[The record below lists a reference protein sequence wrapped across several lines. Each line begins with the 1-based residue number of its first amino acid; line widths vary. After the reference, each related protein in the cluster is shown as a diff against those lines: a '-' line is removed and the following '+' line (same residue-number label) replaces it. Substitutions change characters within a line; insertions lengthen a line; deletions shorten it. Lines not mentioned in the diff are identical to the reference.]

1 VNRGN
6 RFETPDGVADSL
18 GDIIGDKMPL
28 VSILRQERLIFLQP
42 MEKKNYLGHLRK
54 WKGVEL
60 KLRVMV
66 QMKKD
71 RLGE

>member
-18 GDIIGDKMPL
+18 GDIIGDKNAFGFNPNT
-28 VSILRQERLIFLQP
+28 IKTYLQP
-42 MEKKNYLGHLRK
+42 MEKKNYLGHLGK
-54 WKGVEL
+54 WKDVEL

-66 QMKKD
+66 QLKKD